1 MADKQL
7 SYDYQNS
14 VRDLGNV
21 FKQMFASLPLLI
33 SLIAMGEAATATTHE
48 WLEDEIKPVSGV
60 LSGAANSTSTSLSL
74 SSTAGFQKGM
84 ILRMETPAGASI
96 DEQVIVTAVAS
107 STRLTVTRGYGS
119 TTAVN
124 LANKTLV
131 FPIAKP
137 LAEATEADADTG
149 REPSVEINY
158 TQIIDRVAKVSK
170 TAQVVKMYGIEDAL
184 NYQVSV
190 MMGFISRDLN
200 SQIVYGRKAKR
211 GAASNGSF
219 GGVLQY
225 MDKGIVDTTGGAISS
240 TIINNVFQDIFEA
253 GGMSNRYAICVAP
266 NQARKISAFMTQD
279 KVPANTKLATEGFAV
294 NRFVG
299 DIPAFSG
306 NPYEAFVAVDPNL
319 PKDRM
324 LVLDLNRVAL
334 VPLRTFT
341 DENAAPEGADYFARR
356 ILGEYT
362 LEIKNGQT
370 AHGKATGLTV

>member
-14 VRDLGNV
+14 VRDLSNV

-33 SLIAMGEAATATTHE
+33 GLIAMGAAATATTHE
-48 WLEDEIKPVSGV
+48 WLDDEIKPVSATV
-60 LSGAANSTSTSLSL
+60 NGAHIATDALLTVVSTK
-74 SSTAGFQKGM
+74 GIEKGM
-84 ILRMETPAGASI
+84 VLRFETAAGASI
-96 DEQVIVTAVAS
+96 DEQVIVTAINSA
-107 STRLTVTRGYGS
+107 TQLAVTRGYGG
-119 TTAVN
+119 TTA
-124 LANKTLV
+124 AAIADKTV
-131 FPIAKP
+131 ITPIAKP
-137 LAEATEADADTG
+137 LAEATEADADPG
-149 REPSVEINY
+149 REPSAESNY

-170 TAQVVKMYGIEDAL
+170 TAQTVRMYGIADAL

-200 SQIVYGRKAKR
+200 SQIIYGRKAKR
-211 GAASNGSF
+211 GAAANGSF

-225 MDKGIVDTTGGAISS
+225 MNGGVTDTTGGAISS

-279 KVPANTKLATEGFAV
+279 KVPVTTKLATEGFAV

-319 PKDRM
+319 PKDRL
-324 LVLDLNRVAL
+324 LVLDLNRISL
-334 VPLRTFT
+334 VPLRPFT
-341 DENAAPEGADYFARR
+341 DMNAAPEGADYFARR

-362 LEIKNGQT
+362 LEVKNGQT